1 MVMKYT
7 TKIPPVLGVIL
18 GCVLYELGTTSL
30 YLYQPYVLPTVL
42 RFGGLFA
49 ILYFAFK
56 SPRTKLHGDI
66 SVVFRFL
73 ILWSIFMVLRG
84 PFIGNFR
91 PESESFSDVVRIAF
105 IDRYGDITYFF
116 PLFAL
121 LSLRLDSLYYFRRIA
136 IVMSVFFIILI
147 ILNRG
152 QIMAGMLTM
161 GRTDLVDFA
170 GEPITVRDLVD
181 AAFPGFGLMVFM
193 LMCYG
198 YIKGKLT
205 AFLPISLLLYSLC
218 YAIGGGRGKTVF
230 SLIYFIFFLF
240 LLFKFPVLKE
250 RGIKKR
256 SLKSLLGK
264 TKILLILGLLI
275 GGIIYLFNETPV
287 FDVLLQH
294 AFGGRDFEG
303 GEWNDNRGGI
313 SNDFI
318 KDFNADPLSWII
330 GRGVNGS
337 FLTNYYEHGEHRV
350 YMEWGFLYLILK
362 GGVVYLMLYIYC
374 MLHAAYKGLFH
385 SNNSFSKGLSFM
397 CIFIIMNMI
406 STGANPQ
413 FSTLY
418 ILAWISFGLVERK
431 EVRELKDSEIY
442 NLFNI
447 KNSSR
452 INKKIVNSVTTDY
465 NK

>member
-1 MVMKYT
+1 M
-7 TKIPPVLGVIL
+7 
-18 GCVLYELGTTSL
+18 
-30 YLYQPYVLPTVL
+30 
-42 RFGGLFA
+42 
-49 ILYFAFK
+49 
-56 SPRTKLHGDI
+56 
-66 SVVFRFL
+66 
-73 ILWSIFMVLRG
+73 
-84 PFIGNFR
+84 
-91 PESESFSDVVRIAF
+91 
-105 IDRYGDITYFF
+105 
-116 PLFAL
+116 
-121 LSLRLDSLYYFRRIA
+121 
-136 IVMSVFFIILI
+136 
-147 ILNRG
+147 
-152 QIMAGMLTM
+152 
-161 GRTDLVDFA
+161 
-170 GEPITVRDLVD
+170 
-181 AAFPGFGLMVFM
+181 
-193 LMCYG
+193 
-198 YIKGKLT
+198 
-205 AFLPISLLLYSLC
+205 
-218 YAIGGGRGKTVF
+218 
-230 SLIYFIFFLF
+230 
-240 LLFKFPVLKE
+240 
-250 RGIKKR
+250 
-256 SLKSLLGK
+256 LGK

>member
-1 MVMKYT
+1 MSY
-7 TKIPPVLGVIL
+7 KIPPVLGVII
-18 GCVLYELGTTSL
+18 GCVLFELGTTSL

-42 RFGGLFA
+42 RFGGLFT
-49 ILYFAFK
+49 ILHFALK
-56 SPRTKLHGDI
+56 SSCTKLTGEI

-73 ILWSIFMVLRG
+73 VIWSFFIVLRG
-84 PFIGNFR
+84 AVIGNLR
-91 PESESFSDVVRIAF
+91 PDTESISDVIRMALIGQ
-105 IDRYGDITYFF
+105 YGDITYFF

-121 LSLRLDSLYYFRRIA
+121 FSIRLDSLYYLRKIA
-136 IVMSVFFIILI
+136 LVISVLFIILI
-147 ILNRG
+147 IMNRG

-161 GRTDLVDFA
+161 GRTDLVDYT

-205 AFLPISLLLYSLC
+205 AILPISLLLYSLC

-230 SLIYFIFFLF
+230 SVVYFLSFLF
-240 LLFKFPVLKE
+240 VYYKFPVIKE
-250 RGIKKR
+250 NSSKIVFVKKVF
-256 SLKSLLGK
+256 GK
-264 TKILLILGLLI
+264 TKILLIIVLLI
-275 GGIIYLFNETPV
+275 WGVIYLYNETPV
-287 FDVLLQH
+287 FDFLLQH

-303 GEWNDNRGGI
+303 GEWNDNRGVI
-313 SNDFI
+313 SNDFVN
-318 KDFNADPLSWII
+318 DFNANPLSWII
-330 GRGVNGS
+330 GRGVNGA

-362 GGVVYLMLYIYC
+362 GGVVYLALYIYC